1 MPLITFE
8 GIEGSGKSTQA
19 QRLAQEL
26 GAELTF
32 EPGATVLGAKIRELL
47 LGGGVVTP
55 DAELLLF
62 FADRAQHVAQVIAPA
77 LQQGRLVIC
86 DRFTDSTLAYQGY
99 GRGLPLDRIRALA
112 DLSIGGLRP
121 DVTFLLD
128 VPAAVGLARA
138 GRRGAVDRIES
149 ETMAFHERVAEGF
162 RTLAAAEPE
171 RWVRIDG
178 ERAPDEIAAEIRAA
192 ARARGLKQDAVR

>member
-19 QRLAQEL
+19 QRLAGDL
-26 GAELTF
+26 GAVLTF
-32 EPGATVLGAKIRELL
+32 EPGATVLGGKIRELL

-62 FADRAQHVAQVIAPA
+62 FADRAQHVQQVIAPA
-77 LQQGRLVIC
+77 LQQGRVVIS
-86 DRFTDSTLAYQGY
+86 DRFTDSTLAYQGH
-99 GRGLPLDRIRALA
+99 GRGLPLGRIRALA
-112 DLSIGGLRP
+112 ELSIGGLRP
-121 DVTFLLD
+121 NVTFLLD

-149 ETMAFHERVAEGF
+149 ETMAFHERVADGF
-162 RTLAAAEPE
+162 RTLAAEEPG
-171 RWVRIDG
+171 RWVKID
-178 ERAPDEIAAEIRAA
+178 
-192 ARARGLKQDAVR
+192 

>member
-19 QRLAQEL
+19 QRLADEL
-26 GAELTF
+26 GAVLTF

-77 LQQGRLVIC
+77 LQDGRTVIC
-86 DRFTDSTLAYQGY
+86 DRFTDSTLAYQGF
-99 GRGLPLDRIRALA
+99 GRGLPLPRIRALA
-112 DLSIGGLRP
+112 ELAVGGLRP
-121 DVTFLLD
+121 EMTFLLD

-138 GRRGAVDRIES
+138 GRRGPVDRIES
-149 ETMAFHERVAEGF
+149 ETVAFHERVASGF
-162 RTLAAAEPE
+162 RTLAAEEPD
-171 RWVRIDG
+171 RWLRVDG
-178 ERAPDEIAAEIRAA
+178 ERAPDVIAAEIHAA
-192 ARARGLKQDAVR
+192 ALSRGFARHAVR